1 MRRDVALLI
10 ASRAIRSL
18 AFGYLTFVIPL
29 YLKSIGFSAAL
40 IGLYFLV
47 ASISSATLVLA
58 SGFLGDLIGRRDA
71 LIIMSTLFVISMAI
85 FSTTNNKALLFI
97 TSVFGTAT
105 GSAGLLSFKIKLTRY
120 TSSLGNVLNINYY
133 NYYYAH
139 ARGNFI
145 HGTFVL
151 ASVPRP

>member
-1 MRRDVALLI
+1 M
-10 ASRAIRSL
+10 
-18 AFGYLTFVIPL
+18 
-29 YLKSIGFSAAL
+29 
-40 IGLYFLV
+40 
-47 ASISSATLVLA
+47 SS
-58 SGFLGDLIGRRDA
+58 
-71 LIIMSTLFVISMAI
+71 LFVISMAI
-85 FSTTNNKALLFI
+85 FSVTNNKALLFI

-145 HGTFVL
+145 HGTSVL